1 MDFRSGRMVAVVAA
15 AVVAV
20 IVLVVVVAGRDGPD
34 ASRTDQRIMVADGI
48 ELATTLWVPDGVD
61 EDTPAPAVLLAHG
74 FGGSKASVVDDAA
87 ALAARGYV
95 VLAWS
100 LRGFGASDGVVG
112 LQAPD
117 AEVADVSVLV
127 DWLADR
133 PDVMRDG
140 PDDPRVGMTG
150 ASYGGGGTLLAGA
163 ADDRIDALVAVSA
176 WNSLPASLAPNS
188 ADAAAP
194 GVLKLQW
201 ASTLFAAGSTPGGLA
216 ALAPAPSAA
225 PTASEAATPSPG
237 PADPEGA
244 PASPCGRFDP
254 ALCQAYA
261 ASAEQG
267 RLTDKAA
274 ALLGRADLPDRL
286 GDVTAP
292 TLLVHARGDT
302 LFPLSESVAN
312 ATGLAT
318 AGTTVHLAW
327 LPGGHAIGTTE
338 GNDDIVR
345 ARTGTWF
352 DRWLR
357 EDESVAVG
365 PAFTSVDRAVGDDRS
380 GDDLVPSDATTIW
393 ALSGDGTLAG
403 PDAAT
408 AGSRSWLNPPGGVPA
423 ALTSLPGLGG
433 FADLLPPTDLPGQH
447 VAFDG
452 PALDEDLDVVGAPT
466 LEVRVT
472 SSTDGVVLF
481 AKVLDVAPDGSA
493 TLPQQAVAPVRLD
506 GMPTTTTITLPT
518 IDHRFAVGHRLRLV
532 LAATDQAYATPREPA
547 QVTVATGPGSSLTVP
562 TAPIAAAD
570 RVPLQRALAIVAGLV
585 LAVAAGILV
594 ARRRRRRDDDS
605 APDPAAPAVAIRGL
619 RKTYASGFV
628 AVDGVDLTVEPGQ
641 VFGLL
646 GPNGAGKTSTLRI
659 VLGLSM
665 PTAGTVH
672 LLGHEVAPG
681 HPVLRHV
688 GALVEGPGFAPYRTG
703 MENLVDFW
711 RAGGGS
717 MATAHLDRALDVAA
731 LGEAIDRPVG
741 TYSHGMRQR
750 LGIAQALLGDPPL
763 LVLDEP
769 TDGLDPGQIR
779 GMRDL
784 LASLATEGRTV
795 LVSSHLLAEVEQVC
809 SHAAVLVDGRVV
821 ASGPVAEIGG
831 EARTVE
837 FRTDDPDAARAVLVD
852 VVGADRVQRQ
862 GPGLLVDVGDDP
874 VRVLVAALVTAGVG
888 VRAVTPRRRLEDAFL
903 RLVDGGRR

>member
-1 MDFRSGRMVAVVAA
+1 MVGGVVAA
-15 AVVAV
+15 LVA
-20 IVLVVVVAGRDGPD
+20 LVVVAATRGGPD
-34 ASRTDQRIMVADGI
+34 SRRTEQRILVADGV
-48 ELATTLWVPDGVD
+48 ELDSTLWVPDGVD
-61 EDTPAPAVLLAHG
+61 ETAPAPAVLLAHG
-74 FGGSKASVVDDAA
+74 FGGSKASVVDDAV
-87 ALAARGYV
+87 ALANRGYV

-100 LRGFGASDGVVG
+100 SRGFGASGGVVE

-127 DWLADR
+127 DWLAAR
-133 PDVMRDG
+133 PEVARDG

-150 ASYGGGGTLLAGA
+150 ASYGGGATLLAGA

-176 WNSLPASLAPNS
+176 WNSLAASLAPND
-188 ADAAAP
+188 ADADAP

-216 ALAPAPSAA
+216 ALAPAPSDV
-225 PTASEAATPSPG
+225 PTAATAPDASTASPDPSATPGDAATGSP
-237 PADPEGA
+237 D
-244 PASPCGRFDP
+244 SPCGRFDP
-254 ALCQAYA
+254 MLCLAYA

-267 RLTDKAA
+267 RLTDEAA
-274 ALLGRADLPDRL
+274 TLLGRADLGGRL
-286 GDVTAP
+286 DDVSAP
-292 TLLVHARGDT
+292 TLVVHARGDT
-302 LFPLSESVAN
+302 LFPLSESVATTT
-312 ATGLAT
+312 ALAA
-318 AGTTVHLAW
+318 AGTPVHLAW
-327 LPGGHAIGTTE
+327 LPGGHAIGAVA
-338 GNDDIVR
+338 GNTDVIR

-357 EDESVAVG
+357 EDESVDVG
-365 PAFTSVDRAVGDDRS
+365 PAFTSLDRAVGEDRS
-380 GDDLVPSDATTIW
+380 GDDLFPVDATTTW
-393 ALSGDGTLAG
+393 ALSADATLVDPAN
-403 PDAAT
+403 AT

-452 PALDEDLDVVGAPT
+452 PVLDDDLDVVGAPS
-466 LEVRVT
+466 LDVELA
-472 SSTDGVVLF
+472 STGGEVVLF
-481 AKVLDVAPDGSA
+481 AKVLDVSPDGTA
-493 TLPQQAVAPVRLD
+493 TLPQQAVAPVRLAD
-506 GMPTTTTITLPT
+506 LPTTTTITLPT
-518 IDHRFAVGHRLRLV
+518 LDHRFAVGHRVRLV
-532 LAATDQAYATPREPA
+532 LAATDRAYATPREPA
-547 QVTVATGPGSSLTVP
+547 RITVTTGTASRLGLP
-562 TAPIAAAD
+562 TAPAAATD
-570 RVPLQRALAIVAGLV
+570 QAPLRIAVGIVAGLA
-585 LAVAAGILV
+585 LLVAAGILL
-594 ARRRRRRDDDS
+594 ARRRRRLQEDA
-605 APDPAAPAVAIRGL
+605 APDPDAPAVAIQGL
-619 RKTYASGFV
+619 RKTYANGFV

-646 GPNGAGKTSTLRI
+646 GPNGAGKTSILRM
-659 VLGLSM
+659 VLGLAM
-665 PTAGTVH
+665 PTAGTVG
-672 LLGHEVAPG
+672 LLGHQVAPG

-688 GALVEGPGFAPYRTG
+688 GALVEGPGFAPYRSG

-717 MATAHLDRALDVAA
+717 MDTAGLDRALEVAA
-731 LGEAIDRPVG
+731 LGEAIERPVG

-809 SHAAVLVDGRVV
+809 THAAVLVAGRVV
-821 ASGPVAEIGG
+821 AAGPVAELGG

-837 FRTDDPDAARAVLVD
+837 VRTDDPDAARTVLAGI
-852 VVGADRVQRQ
+852 VGSERVQRQ
-862 GPGLLVDVGDDP
+862 GPGLLVDLDEHP
-874 VRVLVAALVTAGVG
+874 MTVLVAALVAAGIG

-903 RLVDGGRR
+903 RLVDGGTR